1 MSKTTIKDIEPFLDA
16 LKAGEVDSFVIS
28 WSNPKGTRKTGNS
41 RSIMSGNPIVLARL
55 LGICLESLT
64 NALIKD
70 GNDPMEVQAFLF
82 SMLSKKSEH
91 IKSFYKMT
99 DKDEED

>member
-1 MSKTTIKDIEPFLDA
+1 MSKTTIKAIEPFIEDVKSGRA
-16 LKAGEVDSFVIS
+16 DSFVIT
-28 WSNPKGTRKTGNS
+28 WCDPRGTKKTGNTKTCMS
-41 RSIMSGNPIVLARL
+41 RNPIVLARL

>member
-70 GNDPMEVQAFLF
+70 GNDPIEVQAFLF
-82 SMLSKKSEH
+82 SMLSKKVSTS
-91 IKSFYKMT
+91 KAFTK
-99 DKDEED
+99 